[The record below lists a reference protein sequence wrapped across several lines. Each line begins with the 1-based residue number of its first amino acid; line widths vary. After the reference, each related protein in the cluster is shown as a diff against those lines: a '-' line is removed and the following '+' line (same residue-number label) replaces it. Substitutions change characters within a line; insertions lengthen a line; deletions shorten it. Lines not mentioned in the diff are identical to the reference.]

1 MESSVAVAAGRGS
14 IPRATTMKNHTSNP
28 DIKLAYSVEEAA
40 ELLSIKRDSLY
51 ELIHTEQLGSFK
63 VGARRLI
70 ARRHLEEFIERV
82 A

>member
-1 MESSVAVAAGRGS
+1 MTINNSQDN
-14 IPRATTMKNHTSNP
+14 KF
-28 DIKLAYSVEEAA
+28 AYSIEEAA

-70 ARRHLEEFIERV
+70 AHRHLEAFIESKV

>member
-1 MESSVAVAAGRGS
+1 MAA
-14 IPRATTMKNHTSNP
+14 MNNNTSTP
-28 DIKLAYSVEEAA
+28 DGKFAYSIEEAA

-51 ELIHTEQLGSFK
+51 ELINTDQLGSFK

-70 ARRHLEEFIERV
+70 ARQQLEAFIASKV

>member
-1 MESSVAVAAGRGS
+1 MNNTPE
-14 IPRATTMKNHTSNP
+14 TKF
-28 DIKLAYSVEEAA
+28 AYSIEEAA

-70 ARRHLEEFIERV
+70 AHQQLEEFIESKV